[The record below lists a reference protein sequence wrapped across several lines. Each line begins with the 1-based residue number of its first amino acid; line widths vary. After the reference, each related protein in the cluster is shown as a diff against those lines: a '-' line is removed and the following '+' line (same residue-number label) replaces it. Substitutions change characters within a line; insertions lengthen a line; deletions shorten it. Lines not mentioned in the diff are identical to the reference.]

1 MEKNRLSIG
10 HLSTC
15 YHSNFILMQDDDL
28 ATQLDAEME
37 WNMFGTG
44 PEMVAAFRN
53 NELDIGYLGLPPA
66 IIGIEKG
73 VKIKCVAG
81 GHVEGTVMC
90 AKKKYKDDLQLDNN
104 LSEVLSQF
112 KGSAIGVPAK
122 GSIHDVILSFFI
134 EKYNLQ
140 NDIEVIHYQQP
151 EIIALDMKKNRL
163 EGGVGT
169 PCLAVF
175 AETLLE
181 SRLVIRA
188 NHLWDNNPS
197 YGVFFHDDVIE
208 KYPDYVP
215 KFLALHKKSAS
226 LIRQAPDDAAKI
238 IAKTVDMATE
248 EYIKKVLSISPKYCI
263 ALSNG
268 YVTSTMEFVGALH
281 RLGYIKRKPD
291 IEDIFDFQFVEKV
304 HPENHHYLIS
314 KKASQN

>member
-1 MEKNRLSIG
+1 MMKMEKNRLSIG
-10 HLSTC
+10 HLTTC

-28 ATQLDAEME
+28 KTRLNTEME
-37 WNMFGTG
+37 WKMFGTG

-53 NELDIGYLGLPPA
+53 NELDIGYMGLPPA

-73 VKIKCVAG
+73 VKIRCVAG
-81 GHVEGTVMC
+81 GHVEGTIMC
-90 AKKKYKDDLQLDNN
+90 AKKKYKDDIQLDNN
-104 LSEVLSQF
+104 VFEVLSQF

-140 NDIEVIHYQQP
+140 NEIEIINYQQP
-151 EIIALDMKKNRL
+151 EIIALDMKKNKL

-188 NHLWDNNPS
+188 NNLWDNNPS
-197 YGVFFHDDVIE
+197 YGVFFHEDLIE
-208 KYPDYVP
+208 KYPNYVLE
-215 KFLALHKKSAS
+215 FLTLHKKSAT
-226 LIRQAPDDAAKI
+226 LIRQSPDVAAKI
-238 IAKTVDMATE
+238 IAETVEMATE

-268 YVTSTMEFVGALH
+268 YVTSTMEFVEALH
-281 RLGYIKRKPD
+281 RLGYIKRKLD
-291 IEDIFDFQFVEKV
+291 IEDIFNFRFVEKI
-304 HPENHHYLIS
+304 HPENHHYLIT
-314 KKASQN
+314 

>member
-10 HLSTC
+10 HLTTC

-28 ATQLDAEME
+28 KTQLNTEME
-37 WNMFGTG
+37 WKMFGTG

-53 NELDIGYLGLPPA
+53 NELDIGYMGLPPA

-73 VKIKCVAG
+73 VKIRCVAG
-81 GHVEGTVMC
+81 GHVEGTIMC
-90 AKKKYKDDLQLDNN
+90 AKKKYKADIQLDNN
-104 LSEVLSQF
+104 LFEVLSQF
-112 KGSAIGVPAK
+112 IGSAIGVPAK

-140 NDIEVIHYQQP
+140 NEIEIINYQQP
-151 EIIALDMKKNRL
+151 EIIALDMKKNKL

-188 NHLWDNNPS
+188 NNLWDNNPS
-197 YGVFFHDDVIE
+197 YGVFFHEDLIE
-208 KYPDYVP
+208 KYPNYVLE
-215 KFLALHKKSAS
+215 FLALHKKSAT
-226 LIRQAPDDAAKI
+226 LIRQSPDVAAKI
-238 IAKTVDMATE
+238 IAKTVEMATE

-268 YVTSTMEFVGALH
+268 YVTSTMEFVEALH
-281 RLGYIKRKPD
+281 RLGYINRTLNV
-291 IEDIFDFQFVEKV
+291 EEIFEFRFVEKV
-304 HPENHHYLIS
+304 HPESHHYVS
-314 KKASQN
+314 N

>member
-10 HLSTC
+10 HLTTC

-28 ATQLDAEME
+28 KTRLNTEIE
-37 WNMFGTG
+37 WKMFGTG

-53 NELDIGYLGLPPA
+53 NELDIGYMGLPPA

-73 VKIKCVAG
+73 VKIRCVAG
-81 GHVEGTVMC
+81 GHVEGTIMC
-90 AKKKYKDDLQLDNN
+90 AKKKYKDDIQLDNN
-104 LSEVLSQF
+104 LREVLSQF

-140 NDIEVIHYQQP
+140 NEIEIIHYQQP
-151 EIIALDMKKNRL
+151 EIIALDMKKNKL

-188 NHLWDNNPS
+188 DNLWDNNPS
-197 YGVFFHDDVIE
+197 YGVFFHEDLIE
-208 KYPDYVP
+208 KYPNYVLE
-215 KFLALHKKSAS
+215 FLALHKKSAT
-226 LIRQAPDDAAKI
+226 LIRQSPDVAAKI
-238 IAKTVDMATE
+238 IAETVEMTTK
-248 EYIKKVLSISPKYCI
+248 EYIKKILSISPKYCI

-268 YVTSTMEFVGALH
+268 YVTSTMEFVEALH
-281 RLGYIKRKPD
+281 RLGYIKRKLE
-291 IEDIFDFQFVEKV
+291 IEDIFNFRFVEKI
-304 HPENHHYLIS
+304 HPENHHYLITE
-314 KKASQN
+314 